1 MKALYGLI
9 MPLLASAFPTNSPVV
24 DLGYSIYRG
33 VRLSAGIDQY
43 VGMRFAAPPLGDLRF
58 RGPRDPVH
66 EPSVQNAFA
75 VSHWALS
82 ASLTTDTA

>member
-1 MKALYGLI
+1 MRALYGLI
-9 MPLLASAFPTNSPVV
+9 MPLLASAIPTNSPVV

-58 RGPRDPVH
+58 RAPRDPIQ
-66 EPSVQNAFA
+66 ESSIQDAFA
-75 VSHWALS
+75 VSYS
-82 ASLTTDTA
+82 SDSSVQSDS